1 MQLVLELGEN
11 RIKYLVWDNHLEKH
25 TSIVPNLK
33 TNIQRNLKWILKN
46 QCDTIFLLTRFDKK

>member
-33 TNIQRNLKWILKN
+33 TNIKRNLK
-46 QCDTIFLLTRFDKK
+46 